1 MGFPAQNSMS
11 IFARGAFGSCSA
23 KIYLYPS
30 YKKKVFDFIYFN
42 FLILLIFYT
51 LRKVSTDKK
60 SELSNSTARVK
71 FLKEKF
77 QRVNKGWDGLLV
89 LYFVIVPIVVSVLL
103 GSTIFQSLGS

>member
-42 FLILLIFYT
+42 FFNSVDFSY
-51 LRKVSTDKK
+51 SKK
-60 SELSNSTARVK
+60 SFHR
-71 FLKEKF
+71 
-77 QRVNKGWDGLLV
+77 
-89 LYFVIVPIVVSVLL
+89 
-103 GSTIFQSLGS
+103 

>member
-30 YKKKVFDFIYFN
+30 YKKKKYLILYISI
-42 FLILLIFYT
+42 FLILLIFHT

-60 SELSNSTARVK
+60 SELSNNTARVK
-71 FLKEKF
+71 FLTPLKKNSRE
-77 QRVNKGWDGLLV
+77 
-89 LYFVIVPIVVSVLL
+89 
-103 GSTIFQSLGS
+103 